1 MNMFLSSSTPQTQHN
16 QLADYYSSVWVVY
29 IEKEIL
35 RNEKI
40 LEQWE
45 KHILYMK
52 VSLED
57 YQFYFMLFTKRLA
70 DPSMFWRLLIWSINK
85 SNQGT
90 ELWNPNVHEW
100 MMSTVSGMPGH
111 SAKRTKHKKNMVQ
124 VGWAYYHSLK
134 KTYLQTHNK
143 LKRMLTLLICFPGRG
158 SERENILCF
167 LRSIL
172 PLTFLKGLRG
182 QISCRSSSPS
192 FHSSSSWAASW
203 LFVSTVDE
211 STKIWPRIETRCV
224 WRWTVSCLI

>member
-1 MNMFLSSSTPQTQHN
+1 
-16 QLADYYSSVWVVY
+16 
-29 IEKEIL
+29 
-35 RNEKI
+35 
-40 LEQWE
+40 
-45 KHILYMK
+45 MK

-57 YQFYFMLFTKRLA
+57 ISFTLCFSPH
-70 DPSMFWRLLIWSINK
+70 DWLIQVCSDAWSYDQSINPIK
-85 SNQGT
+85 VQSCGT
-90 ELWNPNVHEW
+90 QMFMNEWWAQFLGCPGTVPNEQ
-100 MMSTVSGMPGH
+100 ST
-111 SAKRTKHKKNMVQ
+111 KNMVQ

-192 FHSSSSWAASW
+192 FRSSSSWAASW

-211 STKIWPRIETRCV
+211 STKIWPRIETRCI